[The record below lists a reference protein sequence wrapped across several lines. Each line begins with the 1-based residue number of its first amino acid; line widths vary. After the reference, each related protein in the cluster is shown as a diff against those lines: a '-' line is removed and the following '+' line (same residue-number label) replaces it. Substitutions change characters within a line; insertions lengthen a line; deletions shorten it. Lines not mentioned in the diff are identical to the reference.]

1 MGLDNLKGRQAAASK
16 IVDKSTRKAH
26 SSGTQQTCCVLEL
39 LPSSCPE
46 LQLVTSSRVLIQA
59 APGNDAKT
67 CFYSRYNMWNLQ
79 AACSAPISVL
89 APAAKQKQCR
99 QLQGRQ
105 YCTLQV
111 FGS

>member
-46 LQLVTSSRVLIQA
+46 LLVGYFFQGAHSGST
-59 APGNDAKT
+59 
-67 CFYSRYNMWNLQ
+67 
-79 AACSAPISVL
+79 
-89 APAAKQKQCR
+89 R
-99 QLQGRQ
+99 Q
-105 YCTLQV
+105 
-111 FGS
+111 